1 MNKLI
6 TTTCIY
12 NCLESDYLQN
22 SEGILS
28 CIFLFAKLVFETRN
42 EIIHKTVRE
51 HKKIKTKNY
60 ATHKKPLAF
69 ATTNND
75 FPSWKL
81 RFYF

>member
-28 CIFLFAKLVFETRN
+28 CIFLFATLSAEAGN
-42 EIIHKTVRE
+42 
-51 HKKIKTKNY
+51 
-60 ATHKKPLAF
+60 
-69 ATTNND
+69 
-75 FPSWKL
+75 
-81 RFYF
+81 